1 MHQITADLQNLE
13 ILLQQ
18 TPNLIKY
25 LSNPLISNENKSNT
39 LNKIL
44 KNELNIETLK
54 FLNVLINRNRI
65 NLLPTI
71 ITNYLNLVYE
81 AASIISIEVTTAF
94 AFTNLQKNI
103 LVKKLKEITKSK
115 S

>member
-1 MHQITADLQNLE
+1 M
-13 ILLQQ
+13 
-18 TPNLIKY
+18 
-25 LSNPLISNENKSNT
+25 
-39 LNKIL
+39 

-71 ITNYLNLVYE
+71 ITSYLNLVYK

-94 AFTNLQKNI
+94 AFTNLQKT
-103 LVKKLKEITKSK
+103 KKRKTKTKNPHK
-115 S
+115 SCKIEAFAGIV